1 MLIYEITDLTKT
13 YPGQTRPA
21 NEAIS
26 FAVEAGEIFGLLGD
40 NGAGKSTLVKQM
52 ANLLRPSCG
61 EIRLL
66 NKPVYEDA
74 LHVPLHVGYMPQDS
88 RALNALTVAES
99 LYFTAHLRGLSRRDA
114 AADRDRLLDLWDLG
128 EQRHR
133 PSMKLSGG
141 QKRLMQLAVAMAGAP
156 PVLILDEP
164 TNELAPQRRRHVWET
179 LREHNRSQGTTIIFI
194 THDAIEAEK
203 IIQRVGILRQGRLVA
218 LGRPGD
224 LKRQIDQQLRLE
236 IFFSSATAPAL
247 PDGLIPQQLDAGR
260 WFVYLD
266 RRQVEPVLEALSR
279 AQIDD
284 FRLYSAT
291 LEDLYIHYAQPSD

>member
-1 MLIYEITDLTKT
+1 MLIYEINDLTKI
-13 YPGQTRPA
+13 YPKQSQAA
-21 NEAIS
+21 NDGIS
-26 FAVEAGEIFGLLGD
+26 FTVTQGEIFGLLGD

-52 ANLLRPSCG
+52 ANLLRPSSG
-61 EIRLL
+61 EIQLMG
-66 NKPVYEDA
+66 KPVHADA

-88 RALNALTVAES
+88 RALNSLTVAES
-99 LYFTAHLRGLSRRDA
+99 LYFTAHLRGMSRRDA
-114 AADRDRLLDLWDLG
+114 QEDRDRLIDLWELG
-128 EQRHR
+128 EVRHR

-179 LREHNRSQGTTIIFI
+179 LREQNRTHGTTIIFI

-203 IIQRVGILRQGRLVA
+203 IIGRVGILRQGRLVA
-218 LGRPGD
+218 LGRPNE

-236 IFFSSATAPAL
+236 IFFTSTAAPVLPA
-247 PDGLIPQQLDAGR
+247 GLVPQQLDAGR
-260 WFVYLD
+260 WFVYLE
-266 RRQVEPVLEALSR
+266 RRQVDGVLEALSR
-279 AQIDD
+279 SQIDD